1 MKRVLILFVS
11 LLLAFS
17 LSAQQ
22 ADSDRLAVLGLKL
35 NEYYEALKHESLDV
49 QIQECDFLIESSTD
63 SVVRQFVALDIY
75 RHYVTSPVMGA
86 ENVAVHLFD
95 KWFRTGEVKMKS
107 NEDFMAAQV
116 FAEFNRRS
124 LIGMKAPELTMETI
138 DGTVENIYGKDDPSG
153 VFRVLYFYDTDCLQC
168 MVETLLLKNLFS
180 VKDYPVEVYAI
191 YVGDDRQAWVRYVAE
206 KLKIADAI
214 HMWDPELESDFQRKY
229 GVIKTPRLFLIGP
242 DEVIL
247 GRGLDVKALESLLD
261 GLFAEKT
268 LNYGSRESEE
278 LFNGIFAASDGRPS
292 VREVMGISDYI
303 HDRTLGNADTLMF
316 RQMSGD
322 YLYYLASRTGEGFRE
337 GLKYHIDRNILGQ
350 DKVWTSADDSLKVV
364 GFAQMMQDLLSRAVP
379 GSRVPEITVPGELY
393 TRRGV
398 RSRNVKLNRI
408 GGRNNIILF
417 YTVGCEVCAAEKEAA
432 LNLLKEDRKIRVLM
446 VNVDSLM
453 DNDASLASLLMDSFD
468 LSSLPFI
475 MITDSK
481 GVVQRRYVSLQ
492 F

>member
-124 LIGMKAPELTMETI
+124 LIGMKAPELTMEAM
-138 DGTVENIYGKDDPSG
+138 DGSIVNLYDRNDQSG
-153 VFRVLYFYDTDCLQC
+153 VFRILYFYDTECLQC

-180 VKDYPVEVYAI
+180 VKNYPVEVYAV
-191 YVGDDRQAWVRYVAE
+191 YTGDDREAWVRYAAE
-206 KLKIADAI
+206 KLKVSGAV
-214 HMWDPELESDFQRKY
+214 HLWDPELESDFQRKY
-229 GVIKTPRLFLIGP
+229 GVVKTPRIFLIGP
-242 DEVIL
+242 DGVIL
-247 GRGLDVKALESLLD
+247 GRGLDVKALESLLE
-261 GLFAEKT
+261 GLFAEKI

-278 LFNGIFAASDGRPS
+278 LFDGIFSVSDGRPS
-292 VREVMGISDYI
+292 VQEVKGIADYI
-303 HDRTLGNADTLMF
+303 HDRTLGNSDTLMF

-322 YLYYLASRTGEGFRE
+322 YLYYLAARSGEGFRE
-337 GLKYHIDRNILGQ
+337 GLQYHIDSNILSQ
-350 DKVWTSADDSLKVV
+350 DKVWTSADDSLKVI
-364 GFAQMMQDLLSRAVP
+364 GFAEMMKDLLSRAVP
-379 GSRVPEITVPGELY
+379 GSHVPDITVPGELY
-393 TRRGV
+393 TKRGV
-398 RSRNVKLNRI
+398 KERKVKLGRI
-408 GGRNNIILF
+408 GGRKNIILF
-417 YTVGCEVCAAEKEAA
+417 HTVGCEVCAAEKESA
-432 LNLLKEDRKIRVLM
+432 LNLLKEDRKTRVLM
-446 VNVDSLM
+446 VNVDTIMEKDS
-453 DNDASLASLLMDSFD
+453 ALASRLMDSFD

-481 GVVQRRYVSLQ
+481 GVIQRRYVSLQ